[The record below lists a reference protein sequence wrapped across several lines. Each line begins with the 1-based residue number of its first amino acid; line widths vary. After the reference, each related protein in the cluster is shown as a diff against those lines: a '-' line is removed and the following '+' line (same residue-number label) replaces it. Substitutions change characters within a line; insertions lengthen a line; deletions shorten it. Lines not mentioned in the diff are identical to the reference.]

1 MPLFVRIL
9 QKIQTRVARS
19 STRIIVPSE
28 YLKNIVAAWGIPN
41 EKIEVI
47 YNAVILE
54 APRTFLRPWP
64 RARPGYISRPTGAL
78 EAMDGIIDA
87 VARLRLGRSD
97 FLTIWAKG
105 RRRVGSRRMLKRTW
119 DVITFLSRRTL
130 ARRGARL
137 DESRRCV
144 RT

>member
-1 MPLFVRIL
+1 MVKIVGDYAWEQGQQRFGVSQMLDEFVRTKQTSLFVRIL

-54 APRTFLRPWP
+54 APRTVPPTRGHVAP
-64 RARPGYISRPTGAL
+64 APGYISRPTGAL
-78 EAMDGIIDA
+78 EAY
-87 VARLRLGRSD
+87 GRHH
-97 FLTIWAKG
+97 
-105 RRRVGSRRMLKRTW
+105 
-119 DVITFLSRRTL
+119 
-130 ARRGARL
+130 
-137 DESRRCV
+137 
-144 RT
+144 